1 VTGPGSDPPRTGGAD
16 PAHTTAARTD
26 PTAQQ
31 ATDRVTPARTAAL
44 AVAGAHGL
52 AVGDAAVLH
61 DGVNVVV
68 HLRPAPVVARVAT
81 LTPLLRPAVG
91 RHFGREVALAG
102 ALAAAGAPV
111 VPPSDLLPP
120 GPHRHRGLTL
130 SFWRYTEVLPEPP
143 TPAQAGA
150 ALGDLQAALA
160 DVEPGWDG
168 DPLDTPLDDLAV
180 FLDRGAELGA
190 DPALV
195 ERVGKLIRCL
205 RPRLVGEAGYLHG
218 DAHPG
223 NLLCTRQGWR
233 WADLEDTSRGPRG
246 WDLACLRATSRL
258 DGRAAVAAVPHPM
271 SDEELA
277 PFVLLRRLHGAAW
290 WFVHAVR
297 VPADLPEARNRLA
310 AAVEEVSAGL
320 AARRRGPG

>member
-120 GPHRHRGLTL
+120 GPHQHGGLTL
-130 SFWRYTEVLPEPP
+130 SFWRYTEVLPEAP
-143 TPAQAGA
+143 TPTQAGA

-195 ERVGKLIRCL
+195 ERVGKLTRCL

-310 AAVEEVSAGL
+310 AAVEEVSAGM